1 MGLSSPHLDLLVD
14 AARAGSPDAFG
25 ELWRRLSPKVT
36 GYARGRGV
44 ADPADFTSEVFLAAF
59 QRIDAFVG
67 DGAAFQR
74 WLFTIAHHRAVD
86 DLRRRSRRGVDVVYE
101 PDADPRRSPSAE
113 AGALARLGDAAA
125 LELLSDM
132 PDDQRNVILL
142 RVVADLSVAEV
153 AEMLDRSPDAV
164 RQLQRRALARLKR
177 RVGAATPPVVAVG
190 DGRPDSIGHP

>member
-1 MGLSSPHLDLLVD
+1 MGLSPPHLDSLVD
-14 AARAGSPDAFG
+14 DARAGSPEAFG
-25 ELWRRLSPKVT
+25 ELWQRLSPKVA

-59 QRIDAFVG
+59 QRIQAFSG

-86 DLRRRSRRGVDVVYE
+86 DLRRRNRRGLEVVYE
-101 PDADPRRSPSAE
+101 PEADPRRSPSAE
-113 AGALARLGDAAA
+113 ARALARLGDAAA

-164 RQLQRRALARLKR
+164 RQLQRRAVARLKR
-177 RVGAATPPVVAVG
+177 RIGAPGAPVVAVG
-190 DGRPDSIGHP
+190 DGRPDPVVQP